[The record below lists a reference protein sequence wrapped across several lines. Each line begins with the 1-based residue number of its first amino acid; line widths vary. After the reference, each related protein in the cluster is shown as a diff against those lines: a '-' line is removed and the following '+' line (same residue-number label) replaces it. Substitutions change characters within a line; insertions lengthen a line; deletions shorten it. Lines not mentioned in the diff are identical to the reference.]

1 MNSPWPHNIDDN
13 GAQAGGQVSGGPYPQ
28 LVNNRRLERGNS
40 DVDIRHRWVAQWNYN
55 LPFGK
60 SLTGFPGIVGK
71 GWAVNGILVMQTAL
85 PFSVSNSSPRANTGG
100 GDRPNRI
107 GVGTLPNPT
116 VDRFIDASAFELQP
130 LYQVGNAGRGI
141 LYGPSQRGL
150 DFSIFKDFAIRERMQ
165 LHFPTEFFN
174 LTNTPRFIAPNSS
187 FGTAAFGTI
196 NSTGS
201 ASPRQI
207 QFGLKLLF

>member
-100 GDRPNRI
+100 GDRP
-107 GVGTLPNPT
+107 
-116 VDRFIDASAFELQP
+116 SAFELQP